1 MKKNKV
7 RVLLCS
13 QSPSNNGGVR
23 VWCGTVLSY
32 FKEHTKIDDISIKI
46 DLFSTTRSVSMTN
59 LLPWYIKLY
68 VDIKDFWFK
77 PFKLFFQ
84 LTRYDYD
91 IFHMVSVGG
100 QGLIRDI
107 LFVYICR
114 LFKVKTIIHFHFGRI
129 PEILKK
135 NDIESY
141 LFKKVI
147 RIADRIIV
155 LDQKSKNA
163 LIPFYDKK
171 VIKLGNPFSDDLLN
185 ICVSQE
191 KRIKRKIIF
200 VGHMVKTKG
209 IMELLEACYDIEGIS
224 LYIYGPSNAQE
235 EADVNQ
241 FIIKHPFKGEINI
254 CGLKPLN
261 IIYEEMCSADLFVL
275 PTYTEGFPYVIMEAM
290 ACGCPII
297 STPVGAIE
305 EMLTSDEGLLG
316 YLVPVKDSHSLKER
330 ILYCLANRN
339 ETLLLGEKARKKAL
353 NCFSSDVM
361 MKKLFSQYLKVINC

>member
-1 MKKNKV
+1 MKKNIV

-32 FKEHTKIDDISIKI
+32 FKKHAEIDDISIKI

-84 LTRYDYD
+84 LARYNYD

-163 LIPFYDKK
+163 LMPFYDKK

-191 KRIKRKIIF
+191 RRIKRKIIF
-200 VGHMVKTKG
+200 VGHMV
-209 IMELLEACYDIEGIS
+209 
-224 LYIYGPSNAQE
+224 Q
-235 EADVNQ
+235 
-241 FIIKHPFKGEINI
+241 
-254 CGLKPLN
+254 
-261 IIYEEMCSADLFVL
+261 
-275 PTYTEGFPYVIMEAM
+275 
-290 ACGCPII
+290 
-297 STPVGAIE
+297 
-305 EMLTSDEGLLG
+305 
-316 YLVPVKDSHSLKER
+316 
-330 ILYCLANRN
+330 
-339 ETLLLGEKARKKAL
+339 
-353 NCFSSDVM
+353 
-361 MKKLFSQYLKVINC
+361 

>member
-1 MKKNKV
+1 MSKNNEV

-32 FKEHTKIDDISIKI
+32 FKKHPKIGNTYIKI

-59 LLPWYIKLY
+59 LLPWYSKLY
-68 VDIKDFWFK
+68 VDIKDFWSK

-84 LTRYDYD
+84 LAKYHYD
-91 IFHMVSVGG
+91 IFHIVSVGG

-107 LFVYICR
+107 IFLLICR
-114 LFKVKTIIHFHFGRI
+114 IFKVKTIVHFHFGKI
-129 PEILKK
+129 PDILKT
-135 NDIESY
+135 NNIESF
-141 LFKKVI
+141 LLKKVI
-147 RIADRIIV
+147 CVADRIIV
-155 LDQKSKNA
+155 LDQKTKDS
-163 LIPFYDKK
+163 LMPFCGLKLS
-171 VIKLGNPFSDDLLN
+171 KLGNPFSDELLK
-185 ICVSQE
+185 ITVSRE
-191 KRIKRKIIF
+191 KRVEKKIIF

-224 LYIYGPSNAQE
+224 LYIYGPSNEQE
-235 EADVNQ
+235 EADVNK
-241 FIIKHPFKGEINI
+241 FIAQHPFKGKLNI

-261 IIYEEMCSADLFVL
+261 FVYQEMCSADLFVL

-316 YLVPVKDSHSLKER
+316 YLVPVKDSQALKER
-330 ILYCLANRN
+330 ILYCLANR
-339 ETLLLGEKARKKAL
+339 EKSLSLGEKARIKAL
-353 NCFSSDVM
+353 SNYSSEVM
-361 MKKLFSQYLKVINC
+361 MKKLFRQYLFS